1 MERVVYIPLLLA
13 IHLPLSF
20 TTGRGVCIDSLVVRA
35 RFIVCTTMLM
45 LFHGSKYNQLLT
57 SMLMIATGSESLDEL
72 VSSVR
77 QRLSIVD
84 GKDSIQLLVKLTNLA

>member
-35 RFIVCTTMLM
+35 RFIVCTNMLM

-57 SMLMIATGSESLDEL
+57 SMLIATGSESLDEL